1 MKGWTIA
8 GLIVIVLMLLV
19 PPREVTV
26 FDSYEAAADD
36 MIQLEGAPDIDRPG
50 EHEST
55 RVIYRPVGAEIPD
68 EIDHGERVEDSSLAT
83 TRLLLQIV
91 VVVVFFGG
99 MGLITNGGGKNTPS
113 ENG

>member
-1 MKGWTIA
+1 MRGWTIA

-26 FDSYEAAADD
+26 FDSYAAAADD
-36 MIQLEGAPDIDRPG
+36 LIRLEGVPDFDPPG

-55 RVIYRPVGAEIPD
+55 TVIYRPVGAELPD
-68 EIDHGERVEDSSLAT
+68 EIGHGERVEDSSLAT

-91 VVVVFFGG
+91 VVVVVFGG
-99 MGLITNGGGKNTPS
+99 MGLITSGGGQNTPS
-113 ENG
+113 ESG